1 MKPNAHSKSLV
12 ILFGA
17 DRLDE
22 LVRAFMD
29 ADDVADTASRVAREA
44 EAKAAEARDDR
55 DALISEA
62 AGQGIKFVRFLG
74 DAATYAKAIP
84 ALPG

>member
-1 MKPNAHSKSLV
+1 M
-12 ILFGA
+12 
-17 DRLDE
+17 
-22 LVRAFMD
+22 
-29 ADDVADTASRVAREA
+29 AREA